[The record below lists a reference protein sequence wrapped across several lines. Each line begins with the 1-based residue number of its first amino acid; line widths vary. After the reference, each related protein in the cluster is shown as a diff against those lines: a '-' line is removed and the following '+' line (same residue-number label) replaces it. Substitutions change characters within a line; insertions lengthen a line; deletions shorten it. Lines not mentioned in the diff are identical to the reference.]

1 MTKNEEN
8 RSVISSGEKKND
20 EFNFGNFRCYGGRH
34 PCGHAHM
41 ALQRH
46 LTRYYSLIR
55 YYQSNPGESMMVEKI
70 NMTVMESQKRG
81 ELKFKKKE
89 K

>member
-1 MTKNEEN
+1 
-8 RSVISSGEKKND
+8 
-20 EFNFGNFRCYGGRH
+20 
-34 PCGHAHM
+34 M

-81 ELKFKKKE
+81 ELKFKEKE